1 MRTLLVSAAL
11 AATLATSSLAF
22 AAMQNVNGTIKTFDT
37 KAMTL
42 TLADGST
49 YALPAKFKNPGLK
62 AGEKVT
68 ISWDQVGSKKVAE
81 AVKIVK

>member
-1 MRTLLVSAAL
+1 MRTLLVSAVV

-22 AAMQNVNGTIKTFDT
+22 AAMQNATGTIKVFDS

-49 YALPAKFKNPGLK
+49 YALPEKFKNPGLK
-62 AGEKVT
+62 AGEKVA
-68 ISWDQVGSKKVAE
+68 ISWEQAGSKKIAE
-81 AVKIVK
+81 TVKIVK

>member
-1 MRTLLVSAAL
+1 MRTLLVSAVV

-22 AAMQNVNGTIKTFDT
+22 AAMQNATGTIKVFDS

-62 AGEKVT
+62 AGEKVA
-68 ISWDQVGSKKVAE
+68 ISWEQAGSKKIAE
-81 AVKIVK
+81 TVKIVK